1 MKVCL
6 DAKDLISIL
15 QVGQP
20 CTANQ
25 FAQYLI
31 QHGCQLAVSSY
42 TIMELSAPL
51 LYPSSKT
58 NVMKLLNDLAGLP
71 IAYVHADIRGLE
83 LREALDAFSSGREY
97 QHISPFVKRFDES
110 LDLSAKPG
118 TYQFINYSLSE
129 IVWDLYAQ
137 GRLMGMDHYA
147 KQMKEYVAADRDI
160 KRPPSLKSHF
170 AKVVERNLRDDG
182 ILCPEVPINNFSDWV
197 YDNPDRCPSIRLSYE
212 VWHQIVKNKG
222 DRLRDSDMEDFQ
234 HLICLPYVDF
244 ITLDR
249 RMHRYVS
256 QAAKRIGMHCSTR
269 MFMSAEEVLRQ
280 MAPGN

>member
-1 MKVCL
+1 MNVCL
-6 DAKDLISIL
+6 DAKDLIGIL

-25 FAQYLI
+25 LAQYLT

-42 TIMELSAPL
+42 TIMEISAPL

-97 QHISPFVKRFDES
+97 QHILPFVKRFDEA

-137 GRLMGMDHYA
+137 GGLQGMDDYA
-147 KQMKEYVAADRDI
+147 KPMKEYVAADRGI
-160 KRPPSLKSHF
+160 KLPPSLKSHF

-182 ILCPEVPINNFSDWV
+182 LLCPEVSIKNFSDWI
-197 YDNPDRCPSIRLSYE
+197 YDSPDRCPSIRLSYE

-222 DRLRDSDMEDFQ
+222 DRLKDSDMEDYQ

-256 QAAKRIGMHCSTR
+256 QAAKRIGMYCSTR
-269 MFMSAEEVLRQ
+269 MFMSAEEVLKQ
-280 MAPGN
+280 IAPGN

>member
-6 DAKDLISIL
+6 DAKDLIGIL

-25 FAQYLI
+25 FAQYLTR
-31 QHGCQLAVSSY
+31 HGCQLAVSSY
-42 TIMELSAPL
+42 TIMEISAPL

-97 QHISPFVKRFDES
+97 QHILPFVKRFDEA

-118 TYQFINYSLSE
+118 TYQFINYSLSG

-137 GRLMGMDHYA
+137 GGLQGMDHYA
-147 KQMKEYVAADRDI
+147 KSMKEYVAADRGI
-160 KRPPSLKSHF
+160 KLPPSLKSHF

-182 ILCPEVPINNFSDWV
+182 LLCQRFQLKFFRLGLCMIVLIGVPLFV
-197 YDNPDRCPSIRLSYE
+197 FLMRCGIRSS
-212 VWHQIVKNKG
+212 K
-222 DRLRDSDMEDFQ
+222 
-234 HLICLPYVDF
+234 
-244 ITLDR
+244 
-249 RMHRYVS
+249 
-256 QAAKRIGMHCSTR
+256 TR
-269 MFMSAEEVLRQ
+269 PTV
-280 MAPGN
+280 